1 MNGIRNNY
9 KDVKWYSQI
18 TVPSRETQRA
28 ELTLKG
34 IAEMI
39 QKADWV
45 KFSGG

>member
-1 MNGIRNNY
+1 MVWPNY
-9 KDVKWYSQI
+9 S
-18 TVPSRETQRA
+18 PLEETQRA
-28 ELTLKG
+28 ELTLKE